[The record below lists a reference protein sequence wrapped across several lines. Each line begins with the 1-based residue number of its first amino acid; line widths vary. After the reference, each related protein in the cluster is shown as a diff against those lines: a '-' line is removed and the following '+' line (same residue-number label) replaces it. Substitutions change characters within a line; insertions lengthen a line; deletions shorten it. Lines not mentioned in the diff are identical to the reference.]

1 MKIRGAEYVDNC
13 IYVVVSPISVE
24 CAMKTDLQSLYQEQK
39 EKGLT
44 PQQDKMIQREL
55 DLSETGTFHHTDVA
69 PGGKSLYGYNDL
81 EMLHNGSPPNLIALT
96 TVHSLDYLLEKDK
109 QRQKDGFPRKI
120 RVGKMVKPSKDGD
133 DKIVI
138 VPTTVEEKLFH
149 DKIRIHEEGEGGDG
163 DPSSGQGGSG
173 DGEEG
178 EVIGEESV
186 RPDSGG
192 QGGAGK
198 GEGGEH
204 DVESNAYDLG
214 RILTEQFELPNLKD
228 KGKKKS
234 LTKYTY
240 DLTDRN
246 RGFGQILDKKATLR
260 RIMQTNI
267 GLQRIKAGEVV
278 DSQELIISPRDRV
291 YRILSKE
298 KDYESQAVVFFVRD
312 YSGSMGGK
320 PTELI
325 VNQHVLIYSW
335 LIYQYKNQVE
345 TRFILHDT
353 EAKEV
358 ENFSIYYNSS
368 VAGGTQV
375 ATAYKLVNS
384 IVEEESLAKDN
395 NIYVFHGTDGDDWDT
410 KGDKAIPE
418 LKKILSY
425 ASRVGV
431 TIAENGYG
439 ISGQTEVERYL
450 KKSALLE
457 EKKEV
462 LRLDVITRESTEAR
476 LIDGIRELISE

>member
-1 MKIRGAEYVDNC
+1 MKNKLHALYESLKQEGLTDAQDAKIRY
-13 IYVVVSPISVE
+13 
-24 CAMKTDLQSLYQEQK
+24 
-39 EKGLT
+39 
-44 PQQDKMIQREL
+44 EL
-55 DLSETGTFHHTDVA
+55 DLLGVAGGNHH
-69 PGGKSLYGYNDL
+69 PGKPGNKSIYSYSDM
-81 EMLHNGSPPNLIALT
+81 EMLQNASPPNLVALT
-96 TVHSLDYLLEKDK
+96 TVQSLDYLLERDK
-109 QRQKDGFPRKI
+109 LREKDGFPRKI
-120 RVGKMVKPSKDGD
+120 RVGKMVKPSQDGD

-149 DKIRIHEEGEGGDG
+149 DKIRLDEEGEGEGDG
-163 DPSSGQGGSG
+163 DPSSGDGGTG

-178 EVIGEESV
+178 DVIGEEQV
-186 RPDSGG
+186 RPEQGG
-192 QGGAGK
+192 QGGAGQ
-198 GEGGEH
+198 GDGGEH

-234 LTKYTY
+234 LSKYTY
-240 DLTDRN
+240 DLTDKN
-246 RGFGQILDKKATLR
+246 RGFGQVLDKKATLR
-260 RIMQTNI
+260 RILRTNI
-267 GLQRIKAGEVV
+267 ALNRVRPNEPV
-278 DSQELIISPRDRV
+278 DTGSLLMSPNDRV

-335 LIYQYKNQVE
+335 LTYQYKNQVE

-358 ENFSIYYNSS
+358 ENFQVYYNST

-375 ATAYKLVNS
+375 SSAYKLVNE
-384 IVEEESLAKDN
+384 IVEDESLAAEN

-410 KGDKAIPE
+410 KGEKSIPE
-418 LKKILSY
+418 LKKILRY
-425 ASRVGV
+425 ASRVGI

-439 ISGQTEVERYL
+439 ISGQTEVEKYIT
-450 KKSALLE
+450 KSRLLM
-457 EKKEV
+457 EKSDL
-462 LRLDVITRESTEAR
+462 LRMDVITKETDESR
-476 LIDGIRELISE
+476 LIKGIRELIS